1 MAIGQNIIEAYG
13 ISWRLIVGARA
24 TLSYDHPAFGLL
36 QYTGESDWLC
46 DNVNT
51 LHLTSKGS
59 LPDGVLPLHV
69 CVRPRY
75 DGGCGCY
82 DLNTYNPPEDKAKC
96 CDPECPI
103 IKDLWFECN
112 GVRETCTATF
122 TVGGGN
128 GLEGVCS
135 PSGPTYGGSCT
146 LATVLVEVNYYC
158 AGGQWMAD
166 VYNTSATGPNAGV
179 RQLCQSCIPITHE
192 CCPLRLGDG
201 VVDTPCDVECD
212 SGGGVTTDCC
222 PDDEVPSTLTASFG
236 PNTETPGCDE
246 GTAEGTT
253 LSLVYDSVNEWWDGS
268 TTTDTGNLGLR
279 IWCDAGTW
287 MGEPRCN
294 GTAAN
299 SPSPLTLVSCA
310 PFEATTTATFGASCG
325 GCTESATE
333 ITQTYLITITA

>member
-1 MAIGQNIIEAYG
+1 MALGQNIIEAYG
-13 ISWRLIVGARA
+13 VSWRLIVGARA
-24 TLSYDHPAFGLL
+24 TLSYDHPSFGLL

-51 LHLTSKGS
+51 LHLTSRGS
-59 LPDGVLPLHV
+59 LPEGVLPLHV

-75 DGGCGCY
+75 DGECGCY

-112 GVRETCTATF
+112 GVRETCTTTF

-201 VVDTPCDVECD
+201 VVDTPCDVEC
-212 SGGGVTTDCC
+212 STGGGCDPIDCGAF
-222 PDDEVPSTLTASFG
+222 PDTV
-236 PNTETPGCDE
+236 
-246 GTAEGTT
+246 
-253 LSLVYDSVNEWWDGS
+253 
-268 TTTDTGNLGLR
+268 
-279 IWCDAGTW
+279 
-287 MGEPRCN
+287 
-294 GTAAN
+294 
-299 SPSPLTLVSCA
+299 
-310 PFEATTTATFGASCG
+310 TATFSGSACFSGTITMTTLDHIAWAGDSLVGGRWSVSMICNG
-325 GCTESATE
+325 DGTFSINAIDGNSPPECAVSQFESTSAECNPVAISFGSQTITDLIGCTCLGDSVTVS
-333 ITQTYLITITA
+333 ITA